1 MHGEA
6 GELALKV
13 HELGAAIGQ
22 QHARLLVDLEPAL
35 GKPLLGRIDVVD
47 GKADVALSASTVLL
61 HDLDQRIIEVRN
73 RGLDDGQA
81 HRVVDFLSGVTFAID
96 GKIQRVGEKIFLC
109 TPDDFIVEGNLT
121 DTRQDDEFK
130 MRGI

>member
-1 MHGEA
+1 MMKKIIARHK
-6 GELALKV
+6 LKPRATV
-13 HELGAAIGQ
+13 PKSWNWSTRITKKDHAFEPRIFSDVKAIAQ
-22 QHARLLVDLEPAL
+22 RLLEGQAA
-35 GKPLLGRIDVVD
+35 VVNF
-47 GKADVALSASTVLL
+47 
-61 HDLDQRIIEVRN
+61 QRI
-73 RGLDDGQA
+73 DDGQA